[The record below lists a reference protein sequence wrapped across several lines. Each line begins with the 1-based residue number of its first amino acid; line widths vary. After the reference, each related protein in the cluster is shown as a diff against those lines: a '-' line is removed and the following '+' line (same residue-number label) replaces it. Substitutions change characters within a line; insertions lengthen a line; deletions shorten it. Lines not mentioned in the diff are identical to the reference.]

1 MNQFG
6 NAIRRI
12 PDEIII
18 LIVVLIVL
26 LPISSLNMP
35 FVRRDSGVFLYSGW
49 RILNGEVPYRDI
61 WDNKP
66 PVIFYINAAGLAISG
81 GSRWGVWL
89 MELISLS
96 CAALIGFKLQN
107 RIFGRLP
114 ALLSS
119 CLWSLTLISIISG
132 GNYATEYTLPM
143 QFACLWLAY
152 ESEKKEAYS
161 WRGFLIGVLC
171 GMAFFTKQNT
181 IGIGIAIILHNLIT
195 RLRPASW
202 KKALVDSF
210 LIILGGMT
218 SLVGIVS
225 WIAAQG
231 VTQQFWEAA
240 FVYNF
245 VYSSAGFLSRVKSIA
260 TGMFYLSTLTLL
272 ALTGWGASLLRSK
285 FNRLHLRQALDPGA
299 ASFLSICLIDLPI
312 EVILASISGFSFRH
326 YYMSLLP
333 IYAVFAGFG
342 FWLFFSQ
349 LSYPPISRK
358 IKRMLTIC
366 IAVIFVI
373 PVVWAGIA
381 LVKDTHY
388 MADRG
393 IAYNDVISYVK
404 LHTSEDD
411 FVLVWGAET
420 GINYATQRRSPSRF
434 VYQYPLY
441 QAGYVNQKIIEE
453 FLGDIVRNKPRLI
466 IDTKNP
472 DTPIYDFGIAS
483 PKIEADLQFL
493 QSNYQI
499 EEELGPWTVYE
510 YAGN

>member
-1 MNQFG
+1 M
-6 NAIRRI
+6 
-12 PDEIII
+12 
-18 LIVVLIVL
+18 
-26 LPISSLNMP
+26 
-35 FVRRDSGVFLYSGW
+35 
-49 RILNGEVPYRDI
+49 
-61 WDNKP
+61 
-66 PVIFYINAAGLAISG
+66 
-81 GSRWGVWL
+81 
-89 MELISLS
+89 
-96 CAALIGFKLQN
+96 
-107 RIFGRLP
+107 
-114 ALLSS
+114 
-119 CLWSLTLISIISG
+119 
-132 GNYATEYTLPM
+132 
-143 QFACLWLAY
+143 
-152 ESEKKEAYS
+152 
-161 WRGFLIGVLC
+161 
-171 GMAFFTKQNT
+171 
-181 IGIGIAIILHNLIT
+181 
-195 RLRPASW
+195 
-202 KKALVDSF
+202 
-210 LIILGGMT
+210 
-218 SLVGIVS
+218 
-225 WIAAQG
+225 
-231 VTQQFWEAA
+231 
-240 FVYNF
+240 
-245 VYSSAGFLSRVKSIA
+245 
-260 TGMFYLSTLTLL
+260 
-272 ALTGWGASLLRSK
+272 
-285 FNRLHLRQALDPGA
+285 HLRQALDPGA

-333 IYAVFAGFG
+333 VYAVFAGFG

-388 MADRG
+388 ISDRG
-393 IAYNDVISYVK
+393 IAYNEVISYVK